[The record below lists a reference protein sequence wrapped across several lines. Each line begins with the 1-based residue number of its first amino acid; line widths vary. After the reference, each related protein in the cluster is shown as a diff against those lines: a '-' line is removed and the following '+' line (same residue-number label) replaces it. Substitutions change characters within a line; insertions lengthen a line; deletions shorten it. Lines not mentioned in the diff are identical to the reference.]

1 MIDINDPSSA
11 PTVNEEFLSQNQ
23 TIGGVINPE
32 AIRPTAIQLP
42 KISSAPHIVPQ
53 VGSPGSIPH
62 TPAQVPTKSKDF
74 ADSLFDHMKA
84 APDYAQDQVKYG
96 KTWAYDA
103 DYSGIFYKRYADQTN
118 VYNKLGFSPW
128 RDNETAY
135 NKESTWLDN
144 FKRSFSNAGTLANL
158 AFKETLPWN
167 AWSGTGDISTAKV
180 QERAFAKGSDTRG
193 TAGAWINNQVLNA
206 GFSVGIAAEF
216 AAEEAAAWAVG
227 TAASSITGGAGFVA
241 AAAETGAAINKM
253 KRAFTVAEMSK
264 NIAKA
269 YEYTKSLDW
278 ARDFYK
284 GIASGKTIKN
294 IAKSV
299 TPFTLDHI
307 NELGRL
313 SKAGHEINGLAATAR
328 GVGAFYK
335 DVRGVNAT
343 LSESKMEAGSV
354 ELQLRDKLI
363 DDFYQTH
370 GKMPS
375 TQDYADIY
383 ATAKDGAVS
392 TYWWNLPA
400 IYLSNKIVFEKMLT
414 GFKPFASTR
423 EALTQGFKNYGIRE
437 VPLTAAEEAAG
448 GLRYKAVKVGLRE
461 DFKSLFQKETWKP
474 ANLTKNFIK
483 NIGKYSAANITEGLQ
498 EQFQDG
504 ISGAMKNY
512 YQDRY
517 EHPDLAGSR
526 SSWGYLGESMAK
538 QATSKEGWSTF
549 ASGFTMGGLLQFP
562 QHLIY
567 TGGANVVEYARGKEN
582 YKQARVAEEN
592 RVNETVNSLNETS
605 KFLGQ
610 YLDPKQERAVA
621 ALRNVDELAKAAKN
635 GDKYA
640 HLNIQ
645 ESDMN
650 DHIYTLA
657 QTGKLELI
665 KDQINDYL
673 KMTPQEMEEGWG
685 KSGKT
690 AEETGA
696 YYTKKL
702 NDLKDLADN
711 VSERYDNINEAYG
724 NPFNEWR
731 FNPKSQP
738 REFMSEK
745 QARMDYEEAKKVS
758 VMSSLLYDQT
768 AGRIKSL
775 IGKAATAKPVAEASA
790 SDFQILYDQDG
801 LDKEI
806 NNLTIEIPAYGL
818 NAKNNRQDAKTLKD
832 KEERLKLLTE
842 FRDENKAF
850 ISASEAFEAGL
861 TDPNS
866 ELALKAKA
874 ASAVRKGATVTAKVS
889 GKKNVSFVVDK
900 VVGEWAYDKAGKRY
914 KRKNLNVTK
923 SAKSEYH
930 EDEFMDE
937 AAMKL
942 HEAYSN
948 YVKHIAKVNNTTAF
962 DKNITDSFKDYVDF
976 TRLTN
981 DRHGLAKA
989 VNVLNNPRAISEFA
1003 QRKNNLSRAMDE
1015 TRLEVLKKAFKE
1027 YKRKMGV
1034 NTVLNKLYEIGVFME
1049 EDDLKAFTE
1058 NHVVSNFYHVTEGHA
1073 LVDPKSEKYKEA
1085 LKVIEDW
1092 ENEHNEQ
1099 YKKPIQNVVSNPEDA
1114 AYSGKGRSKINNDVR
1129 TYKEHAAYWGFDPA
1143 LAESFVNSRAIIQK
1157 IIDSPYATYEEKLLA
1172 RKMLTAVSADSRVR
1186 FNKEGRP
1193 GYFAYTADA
1202 KTGVTIDA
1210 RFYSNDFDNGGSP
1223 IEVVLLHEFIHELTS
1238 QEMDNNPAFKA
1249 EITKLFELAKAAFK
1263 KDPKKKPFYGL
1274 KNEHEFVAEVMSN
1287 SVFRTYLQGIKFEGA
1302 RKSVWTEFV
1311 DSIKRMLSAILGVSQ
1326 DSSLLDEALYVITS
1340 KVDEFYGATKAPTP
1354 STGGIPAATSMGK
1367 LTPGSS
1373 IAQFETAGLIPILV
1387 ETFKNFVDF
1396 NKANGSTAYDHLT
1409 TNRVT
1414 DDVIKAMPEFKE
1426 FLALGKPE
1434 VTAIINKHN
1443 GVSTP
1448 IASNVGTTSVSDIEA
1463 KKQKI
1468 ADLRTQEQAEYAAM
1482 PDANN
1487 AVEKQK
1493 IYDRYDKLLTPLLNE
1508 VAALE
1513 NTSTGQGQSFLPLTI
1528 PERSR
1533 LNDREFGYSYPEIN
1547 RMTPQEGRR
1556 ILSQNLTKTVLEE
1569 QAEASRQLREQ
1580 EIFAQRAETV
1590 DDIKNKINNVEHI
1603 FEFAAIQNEIAMASV
1618 ADPQGVDVDALMRS
1632 IEQKK
1637 RELANPTYDKIQER
1651 ETVMM
1656 MNGFKKT
1663 VISKA
1668 NGIIKLRNFGQNDGY
1683 VEEVLENEVAS
1694 KIKYR
1699 YEPGMEE
1706 VVFTPPISEENEQA
1720 SNEALVDAPET
1731 TTTVDAVANAV
1742 VDTRT
1747 QEEIDKELDDDLGC

>member
-23 TIGGVINPE
+23 TIGGLVNPE
-32 AIRPTAIQLP
+32 AFRPTAIELP
-42 KISSAPHIVPQ
+42 KISAAPHIVPQ

-62 TPAQVPTKSKDF
+62 TPTQKPVKSKDF

-84 APDYAQDQVKYG
+84 APDYAEDQVKYG

-158 AFKETLPWN
+158 AFTGALPWN
-167 AWSGTGDISTAKV
+167 AWSGTGDINDAKV
-180 QERAFAKGSDTRG
+180 QERAFARGSDTRG

-206 GFSVGIAAEF
+206 GFSVGTIAEF
-216 AAEEAAAWAVG
+216 AAEEAAVWVGSTLLAPETLGASWGAAV
-227 TAASSITGGAGFVA
+227 V
-241 AAAETGAAINKM
+241 ETGAAITKM
-253 KRAFTVAEMSK
+253 KKAFTVAEMSK
-264 NIAKA
+264 NIARG

-299 TPFTLDHI
+299 TPHTLDHI
-307 NELGRL
+307 TELGRL

-363 DDFYQTH
+363 DDFYQTN

-383 ATAKDGAVS
+383 ATAKDGAIS
-392 TYWWNLPA
+392 TYWWNVPA

-448 GLRYKAVKVGLRE
+448 GLRYKPIKVGLRE

-474 ANLTKNFIK
+474 ANLTKNFVK
-483 NIGKYSAANITEGLQ
+483 NIGKYSAANVTEGLQ
-498 EQFQDG
+498 EQFQEG
-504 ISGAMKNY
+504 VSGAMKEY

-526 SSWGYLGESMAK
+526 SSWGYLGQNMKK
-538 QATSKEGWSTF
+538 QVTTKEGLSTF

-562 QHLIY
+562 QHLIF
-567 TGGANVVEYARGKEN
+567 TAGANAVEYARGKEN

-592 RVNETVNSLNETS
+592 RVNETVNALNETS

-738 REFMSEK
+738 KEFMSEK
-745 QARMDYEEAKKVS
+745 QARMDYEEAKKVA

-806 NNLTIEIPAYGL
+806 NNLTVEIPAYGL
-818 NAKNNRQDAKTLKD
+818 NAKNNRHDAKTLKD

-850 ISASEAFEAGL
+850 LSASEAFEAGL

-914 KRKNLNVTK
+914 KRKNLSVTK

-1015 TRLEVLKKAFKE
+1015 TRAEVLKKAFKE

-1092 ENEHNEQ
+1092 ENANNEQ

-1114 AYSGKGRSKINNDVR
+1114 IYSGKGRSKINNDVR

-1193 GYFAYTADA
+1193 GYFAYTSDA

-1238 QEMDNNPAFKA
+1238 QEMENNPTFKA
-1249 EITKLFELAKAAFK
+1249 EITKLFEVAKAAFK

-1354 STGGIPAATSMGK
+1354 STGGIPAAASMGK
-1367 LTPGSS
+1367 LNPGSS

-1387 ETFKNFVDF
+1387 ETFKNFVDL

-1426 FLALGKPE
+1426 FLALGTSE
-1434 VTAIINKHN
+1434 VTAIINRHN
-1443 GVSTP
+1443 GVAAPATRITATP
-1448 IASNVGTTSVSDIEA
+1448 SDWPTLIANATNGIE
-1463 KKQKI
+1463 
-1468 ADLRTQEQAEYAAM
+1468 L
-1482 PDANN
+1482 
-1487 AVEKQK
+1487 
-1493 IYDRYDKLLTPLLNE
+1493 DKLIKQMDTAGATTPELLEAVNVKRE
-1508 VAALE
+1508 TVPEGAGQ
-1513 NTSTGQGQSFLPLTI
+1513 TSLPLTI
-1528 PERSR
+1528 GEKRR
-1533 LNDREFGYSYPEIN
+1533 LNDPEFGYTYPEIN
-1547 RMTPQEGRR
+1547 RMTAEEGRR
-1556 ILSQNLTKTVLEE
+1556 ILSQNITKSVSQE

-1580 EIFAQRAETV
+1580 AIYAQRAATLE
-1590 DDIKNKINNVEHI
+1590 DIKNKINNVEHI
-1603 FEFAAIQNEIAMASV
+1603 FEFAAIGNEIAMASV
-1618 ADPQGVDVDALMRS
+1618 ADPEGVDVDGLMRS

-1663 VISKA
+1663 VISKE

-1683 VEEVLENEVAS
+1683 VEEVRENEVAA
-1694 KIKYR
+1694 KIQYR

-1731 TTTVDAVANAV
+1731 TTTVEAVANALA
-1742 VDTRT
+1742 DTRT
-1747 QEEIDKELDDDLGC
+1747 QEEIEKELDEDLGC